1 MTGKKA
7 PGVGGVFL
15 SAVVAGLCIALGGS
29 AFLAI
34 ENKVVGAIAFTIG
47 LFVICSYGFHLFT
60 GKVCYMFDN
69 DGRFAAMLPVIWVG
83 NVIGTWCVAF
93 LERQTR
99 VGAAMAERAAGMVA
113 VKLGDSLLS
122 VFILALFC
130 NLLIYIAVEG
140 FARHPHE
147 LGKYL
152 SLFFGVSIF
161 ILCGFEHCVANMY
174 YISVAGAWSG
184 KALVFLLV
192 NTLGN
197 AVGGLLLP
205 VLRKGIAKF

>member
-1 MTGKKA
+1 MTDKKA

-15 SAVVAGLCIALGGS
+15 SAIAAGLCIALGGG
-29 AFLAI
+29 AFLSI
-34 ENKVVGAIAFTIG
+34 ENKVTGAVAFTIG

-60 GKVCYMFDN
+60 GKVCYVLDN
-69 DGRFAAMLPVIWVG
+69 DGRFAAMLPVIWIG
-83 NVIGTWCVAF
+83 NVVGTWCVAF

-99 VGAAMAERAAGMVA
+99 IGAAMTERAVGMVD
-113 VKLGDSLLS
+113 VKLSDSLLS
-122 VFILALFC
+122 VFILAIFC

-174 YISVAGAWSG
+174 YISMANAWSG
-184 KALVFLLV
+184 KALIFILV

-205 VLRKGIAKF
+205 VFRKGIAKL

>member
-1 MTGKKA
+1 MTDKKA

-15 SAVVAGLCIALGGS
+15 SAIAAGLCIALGGG
-29 AFLAI
+29 AFLSI
-34 ENKVVGAIAFTIG
+34 ENKVTGAVAFTIG

-60 GKVCYMFDN
+60 GKVCYVLDN
-69 DGRFAAMLPVIWVG
+69 DGRFAAMLPVIWIG
-83 NVIGTWCVAF
+83 NVVGTWCVAF

-99 VGAAMAERAAGMVA
+99 IGAAMTERAVGMVD
-113 VKLGDSLLS
+113 VKLSDSLLS
-122 VFILALFC
+122 VFILAIFC

-174 YISVAGAWSG
+174 YISMANAWSG
-184 KALVFLLV
+184 KALIFILV

-205 VLRKGIAKF
+205 VFRKGIATL